1 MLSTQTQEKKKP
13 ADRCF
18 QFGHSI
24 EVKLYRLCSS
34 KIKKKK
40 KKKGLLKDKQM
51 QISFYLEI
59 LSFTYTQF

>member
-40 KKKGLLKDKQM
+40 KKGT
-51 QISFYLEI
+51 FER
-59 LSFTYTQF
+59 